1 MPLSEEH
8 IALHLAQT
16 SRLQLS
22 PETPYTSLISHDN
35 PRFAAVLILF
45 ICRDN
50 AWHVLFIRRSLKQ
63 NDRHGGQVAFPGGHC
78 EPQDDNARATAL
90 REAHEEIGVKPE
102 DVRILGQLRDVI
114 TITNFQV
121 TPFVGVIPWPY
132 TLSPQPEEVSRI
144 FCIPLSWLIDPANR
158 EVRYRDILY
167 QGQSIPVIHFSRYDN
182 ELLWGASARM
192 IVLLLEA
199 LGISMPEERYKV

>member
-1 MPLSEEH
+1 MRLSEEQ
-8 IALHLAQT
+8 ITLHLAQT

-22 PETPYTSLISHDN
+22 PETPYTPLIARDN
-35 PRFAAVLILF
+35 PRFAAVLIPF
-45 ICRDN
+45 ICQDN
-50 AWHVLFIRRSLKQ
+50 AWQVLFIRRSLNK

-78 EPQDDNARATAL
+78 EPKDDNARAAAL

-114 TITNFQV
+114 TITNIQI

-132 TLSPQPEEVSRI
+132 TLFPQPEEVSRI
-144 FCIPLSWLIDPANR
+144 FSIPLSWLIDPANR
-158 EVRYRDILY
+158 EVRYHEILY
-167 QGQSIPVIHFSRYDN
+167 QGHSIPMIHFSRYDS
-182 ELLWGASARM
+182 EILWGASARM

-199 LGISMPEERYKV
+199 LGFATPEERYKV

>member
-1 MPLSEEH
+1 MFLSEEQ

-22 PETPYTSLISHDN
+22 PETPYAPLIARDN
-35 PRFAAVLILF
+35 PRLSAVLIPF
-45 ICRDN
+45 ICKNN
-50 AWHVLFIRRSLKQ
+50 AWHVLFIRRSLKK
-63 NDRHGGQVAFPGGHC
+63 NDRHGGQVAFPGGQC
-78 EPQDDNARATAL
+78 EVKDDNTRATAL

-102 DVRILGQLRDVI
+102 DVQILGQLRDVI

-121 TPFVGVIPWPY
+121 TPFVGIIPWPY

-144 FCIPLSWLIDPANR
+144 FCIPLSWLIDLANR
-158 EVRYRDILY
+158 EVRYHDILY
-167 QGQSIPVIHFSRYDN
+167 QGQPIPIIHFSRYDN

-199 LGISMPEERYKV
+199 LGIAMPEERYKV